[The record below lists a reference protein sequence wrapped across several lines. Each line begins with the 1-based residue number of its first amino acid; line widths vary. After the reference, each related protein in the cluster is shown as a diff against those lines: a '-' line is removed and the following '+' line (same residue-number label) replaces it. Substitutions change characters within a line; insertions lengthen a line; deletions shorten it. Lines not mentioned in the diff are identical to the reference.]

1 MIKQGFSKPLQ
12 HSDLWRLH
20 QDERS
25 RALIKNFNVHWK
37 EQKKLEEYV
46 DSDASEAQIFSC
58 LQRRPNRMKQP
69 TFVLS

>member
-1 MIKQGFSKPLQ
+1 
-12 HSDLWRLH
+12 LH

-58 LQRRPNRMKQP
+58 LQRRPNRMTQP